1 MRRWKLSIIM
11 HEMIKV
17 PLGRYQA
24 TCTRVPKGF
33 SAGLCEGTAKGVG
46 VGGGRRDSIVL
57 ARDAG
62 SRQKVII
69 GITEL
74 SGNLGQND
82 KNKDLFWGPSCM

>member
-33 SAGLCEGTAKGVG
+33 SAGLCEGRAKGVE
-46 VGGGRRDSIVL
+46 VGGG
-57 ARDAG
+57 G
-62 SRQKVII
+62 GEGEI
-69 GITEL
+69 G
-74 SGNLGQND
+74 
-82 KNKDLFWGPSCM
+82 

>member
-1 MRRWKLSIIM
+1 M

-24 TCTRVPKGF
+24 TCIRVPKGF
-33 SAGLCEGTAKGVG
+33 SAGLCKGRAKGV
-46 VGGGRRDSIVL
+46 GGRRDSIVL

-74 SGNLGQND
+74 SGNVGQND
-82 KNKDLFWGPSCM
+82 KNKDLFWGPSYM

>member
-33 SAGLCEGTAKGVG
+33 SAGLCEGRAKGVG
-46 VGGGRRDSIVL
+46 VGGGGEARFDSIGTECRIT
-57 ARDAG
+57 AKSNHRDYGIERKFG
-62 SRQKVII
+62 S
-69 GITEL
+69 E
-74 SGNLGQND
+74 
-82 KNKDLFWGPSCM
+82 